1 MPEDRSTFGNENIV
15 PQQFDTLL
23 KKPKKGKPIDING
36 EFDFSS
42 DVLTKSS
49 TVMKPTVSS
58 ETTVNSA
65 KRGRPI
71 TIKDYRYKVNRPK
84 MISSALE
91 SKLSVLQDYVEE
103 FQDITGRITFE
114 KYVDTLAE
122 FYIKQKLGIAKEEHL
137 RFEINEAFENLE
149 NK

>member
-1 MPEDRSTFGNENIV
+1 MTEDRSTFGSENIV

-23 KKPKKGKPIDING
+23 KKPKKGKTIDING

-42 DVLTKSS
+42 DVLTKTVASPAAVQKTNESS
-49 TVMKPTVSS
+49 S
-58 ETTVNSA
+58 
-65 KRGRPI
+65 KRGRPV
-71 TIKDYRYKVNRPK
+71 TIKDPRYKVNRPK

-114 KYVDTLAE
+114 KYIDTLAE

-137 RFEINEAFENLE
+137 RFEINEAFEQLE
-149 NK
+149 KK

>member
-1 MPEDRSTFGNENIV
+1 MTEDRSTFGSENIV

-23 KKPKKGKPIDING
+23 KKPKKGKTIDING

-42 DVLTKSS
+42 DVLTKTVATSTAAVPKTNESS
-49 TVMKPTVSS
+49 S
-58 ETTVNSA
+58 
-65 KRGRPI
+65 KRGRPV
-71 TIKDYRYKVNRPK
+71 TIKDPRYKVNRPK

-114 KYVDTLAE
+114 KYIDTLAE

-137 RFEINEAFENLE
+137 RFEINEAFEQLE
-149 NK
+149 KK

>member
-1 MPEDRSTFGNENIV
+1 MAEDRSTFGNENIV

-42 DVLTKSS
+42 DVLTKRSQKLKSPAAPEIAISS
-49 TVMKPTVSS
+49 S
-58 ETTVNSA
+58 

-71 TIKDYRYKVNRPK
+71 TIKDPRYKVNRPK

-91 SKLSVLQDYVEE
+91 SKLSILQDYVEE
-103 FQDITGRITFE
+103 FQDISGRITFE
-114 KYVDTLAE
+114 KYIDTLAE

-137 RFEINEAFENLE
+137 RFEISEAFDNLE
-149 NK
+149 KK